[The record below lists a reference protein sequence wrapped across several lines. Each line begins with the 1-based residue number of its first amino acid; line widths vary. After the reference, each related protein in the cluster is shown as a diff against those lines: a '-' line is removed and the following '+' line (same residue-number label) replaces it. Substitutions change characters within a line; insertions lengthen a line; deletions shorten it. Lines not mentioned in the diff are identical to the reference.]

1 MAAVEDRVMGA
12 AKEKVLASVPANVK
26 NKVAEA
32 EDVTDSVVAA
42 KDGVDVKGMVAGAVQ
57 DKVAGAV
64 QAGIKQKARPGL
76 ALLNATGPF
85 PGHSIAAVAPL
96 KSSLGIKICIA
107 TAG

>member
-12 AKEKVLASVPANVK
+12 AKEKVMASVPANVK

-32 EDVTDSVVAA
+32 EDVKDSVVAA

-57 DKVAGAV
+57 DKVP
-64 QAGIKQKARPGL
+64 AGIKQKARPGL